1 MDLMTIGAFSER
13 TRLSAKA
20 LRLYDRLGLVR
31 PARTDPASGYRF
43 YREDQVDGARLVALL
58 RRLGMPLPVIAD
70 VLRLPAGAAAEAIG
84 GYWAEI
90 ESATAE
96 RRVLV
101 SYIQARLA
109 GGDMARY
116 DIQTRTM
123 PRRTL
128 VAVTRHV
135 HADEAGPFFGASFAR
150 LRAAGPGIEGI
161 AGCPFVVYY
170 GEVSEDSDG
179 PVELCRPVAA
189 DHDPDPDPDL
199 ADADVQART
208 EPSHEE
214 VFIRVAMKDMGWPAL
229 APAVDALEDWGRD
242 CRRAPACA
250 LRQVLIADQRTAEP
264 DTPVCDLSVPLRL
277 LVPCLDAGLADDQAV
292 FEVEDGYAQDPRAAR
307 VTAVL
312 DEGRVVVADHEALD
326 LVGHVPPAHV
336 GEVLADRGAAANDL
350 GVAGLI
356 VPVDDVQFGVL
367 GVQAEEG
374 GGVALLDAAP
384 QCLRVERLAR
394 MAADRGDGGQHS
406 DRGRLRGHAHRS
418 RPPARELAGGARE

>member
-1 MDLMTIGAFSER
+1 MDLMTIGAFAER

-31 PARTDPASGYRF
+31 PARTDPVSGYRF

-58 RRLGMPLPVIAD
+58 RRLDMPLPVIAD
-70 VLRLPAGAAAEAIG
+70 VMGLPAGEAAAAVG
-84 GYWAEI
+84 GYWAQV

-123 PRRTL
+123 PGRTL
-128 VAVTRHV
+128 VAITRHV
-135 HADEAGPFFGASFAR
+135 HAHDAGPFFSDSFAR
-150 LRAAGPGIEGI
+150 LRAMGPGIEGI

-189 DHDPDPDPDL
+189 DPDL
-199 ADADVQART
+199 ADADFSGADVSGADLQART

-229 APAVDALEDWGRD
+229 APAVDALEAWIRE
-242 CRRAPACA
+242 RRRTPAGA

-264 DTPVCDLSVPLRL
+264 DTPVCDLSVPLR
-277 LVPCLDAGLADDQAV
+277 
-292 FEVEDGYAQDPRAAR
+292 
-307 VTAVL
+307 
-312 DEGRVVVADHEALD
+312 
-326 LVGHVPPAHV
+326 
-336 GEVLADRGAAANDL
+336 
-350 GVAGLI
+350 
-356 VPVDDVQFGVL
+356 
-367 GVQAEEG
+367 
-374 GGVALLDAAP
+374 
-384 QCLRVERLAR
+384 
-394 MAADRGDGGQHS
+394 
-406 DRGRLRGHAHRS
+406 
-418 RPPARELAGGARE
+418 